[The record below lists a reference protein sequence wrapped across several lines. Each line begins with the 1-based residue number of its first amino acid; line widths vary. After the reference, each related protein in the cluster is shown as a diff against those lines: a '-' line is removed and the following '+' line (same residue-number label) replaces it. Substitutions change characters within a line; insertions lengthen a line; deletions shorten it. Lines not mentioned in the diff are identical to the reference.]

1 MKKNIL
7 VTGAAGF
14 IGFHCSK
21 FLLDKNYTVIGIDNL
36 NNYYDKKI
44 KLNRIK
50 ILNKF
55 KKFKFFKND
64 ILNFKFLKKLMK
76 NSNIS
81 IIVHLAAQAG
91 VRFSISNPESY
102 IFNNIKG
109 FLNILELS
117 KLFKIKHLVYAS
129 SSSIYGLNRKIP
141 FNVKHGASHPISTYA
156 ASKRSNELMAHV
168 YSNLYNL
175 PTSGLRFFT
184 VYGPWGRPDM
194 SLFKFIDLGTKNK
207 KIQLFNY
214 GNHVRDFTYIDDA
227 VEIVYRVMK
236 KIPKF
241 IKNNDLTEFQSSAP
255 WRIYN
260 ISSSKPIKLKVFI
273 KEIERQL
280 RKKFKFK
287 KLPLQK
293 GDVEKASG
301 SMDLTIKKFR
311 YKPNHNL
318 KFGVKQF
325 INWHK
330 TYYKK

>member
-1 MKKNIL
+1 
-7 VTGAAGF
+7 
-14 IGFHCSK
+14 
-21 FLLDKNYTVIGIDNL
+21 
-36 NNYYDKKI
+36 
-44 KLNRIK
+44 
-50 ILNKF
+50 
-55 KKFKFFKND
+55 
-64 ILNFKFLKKLMK
+64 
-76 NSNIS
+76 
-81 IIVHLAAQAG
+81 
-91 VRFSISNPESY
+91 
-102 IFNNIKG
+102 
-109 FLNILELS
+109 
-117 KLFKIKHLVYAS
+117 
-129 SSSIYGLNRKIP
+129 
-141 FNVKHGASHPISTYA
+141 
-156 ASKRSNELMAHV
+156 
-168 YSNLYNL
+168 
-175 PTSGLRFFT
+175 
-184 VYGPWGRPDM
+184 
-194 SLFKFIDLGTKNK
+194 
-207 KIQLFNY
+207 
-214 GNHVRDFTYIDDA
+214 
-227 VEIVYRVMK
+227 MK